1 MTAYMNIGQLGQPDI
16 LSQFFSNCGFYDMG
30 VQDEDA
36 ASKAFEASYE
46 YALKSKNEFRQVQM
60 LSRLG
65 EIYRNKKDFRKS
77 AELLRRAVALSR
89 ALNDKPGEM
98 DLAKLL
104 SSIYANDLYDDRLAV
119 GYFTEY
125 VRLSDILNETA
136 SRRKVNELEA
146 QHRIQRK
153 EDSIMMLQRQ
163 GHLRDLLLK
172 RTTALSSS
180 LIAAS
185 LLLLSLALVI
195 IINYKR
201 KHQLVA
207 MQSVLQGLI
216 VAGMQKM
223 LAAIDE
229 IKIAGT
235 AGSAIEALKI
245 LNSVPVD
252 IALLDINLPDINGI
266 ELCKKIKK
274 EFPAVKVLGI
284 STYCDRSYVSRMI
297 ENGALGY
304 LAKSADAEEIVRAI
318 RTAGR
323 GQLYLSLSTEQ
334 LLQPPSVPTSPGT
347 LPALTRREKEVL
359 QLIAD
364 GLTNP
369 QIAEN
374 LFISPLTVD
383 SHRKNLLTKLNVNNT
398 AALVRLAVEQRL
410 L

>member
-1 MTAYMNIGQLGQPDI
+1 
-16 LSQFFSNCGFYDMG
+16 
-30 VQDEDA
+30 
-36 ASKAFEASYE
+36 
-46 YALKSKNEFRQVQM
+46 
-60 LSRLG
+60 
-65 EIYRNKKDFRKS
+65 
-77 AELLRRAVALSR
+77 
-89 ALNDKPGEM
+89 
-98 DLAKLL
+98 
-104 SSIYANDLYDDRLAV
+104 
-119 GYFTEY
+119 
-125 VRLSDILNETA
+125 
-136 SRRKVNELEA
+136 
-146 QHRIQRK
+146 
-153 EDSIMMLQRQ
+153 MMLQRQ

-172 RTTALSSS
+172 RTTALSSA

-334 LLQPPSVPTSPGT
+334 LLQPPAAPTSPGT
-347 LPALTRREKEVL
+347 LPALTRREKEVF